1 VLLHGHCHG
10 RATGGFEHEQRILE
24 EAAGTVDVPDTGC
37 CGMAGAWGYESAHY
51 DVSRACAERALLP
64 AVHDAAP
71 QTPIVASGLS
81 CRSQITQLRPGR
93 RALHVGQLLG
103 QGAVDGDVSAPEAKA
118 DGGPIRG
125 GEFLMLL
132 LVLLALL
139 TIIAFGIGSQST
151 DCSSSPWCWR

>member
-24 EAAGTVDVPDTGC
+24 EAGGTVDVPDTGC

-64 AVHDAAP
+64 AVRDAAP

-118 DGGPIRG
+118 DRR
-125 GEFLMLL
+125 
-132 LVLLALL
+132 AN
-139 TIIAFGIGSQST
+139 T
-151 DCSSSPWCWR
+151 RR